1 MYCHACGSALSR
13 QTKYCPR
20 CGAKLDREETAATKT
35 DAERFDEYS
44 EGLFWITIFGL
55 GFIFGG
61 AIVLKIFEFSRGVII
76 AYLVLSSAAFLIN
89 FGLNLREA
97 LRLSRSL
104 KKAESDT
111 LTAQHDTNKILP
123 AGGAM
128 PSELPQSSATSVT
141 EDTTRSFDPIPREIT
156 K

>member
-20 CGAKLDREETAATKT
+20 CGAKLDREETAATQT
-35 DAERFDEYS
+35 DAERFDKYS

-55 GFIFGG
+55 GFILGG
-61 AIVLKIFEFSRGVII
+61 AIVLRVFEFKWWLII
-76 AYLVLSSAAFLIN
+76 AFVALSSAAFLVN

-104 KKAESDT
+104 KKANNDS
-111 LTAQHDTNKILP
+111 LAAQRDTNKILP
-123 AGGAM
+123 AESAV
-128 PSELPQSSATSVT
+128 PSELAQSGAPSVT
-141 EDTTRSFDPIPREIT
+141 EDTTRSFEPIP